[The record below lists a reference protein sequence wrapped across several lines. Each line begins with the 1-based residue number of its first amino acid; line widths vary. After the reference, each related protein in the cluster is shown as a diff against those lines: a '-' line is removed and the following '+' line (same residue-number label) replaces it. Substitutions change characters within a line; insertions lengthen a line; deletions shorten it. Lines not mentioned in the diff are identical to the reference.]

1 MIELPPPS
9 PMLWLPP
16 KPAVIEPLRVV
27 HPRLA
32 VLPGMVAAI
41 AAAESQTF
49 PVIEGSNT
57 GANAGGTGNSS
68 YSAPLPAGITAG
80 ELLLLFV
87 SAGAG
92 AARTVTTPTGWSSL
106 FNAIGAGSVRRFCCF
121 HKIANGSEGASVSV
135 SASANSFWSSTAY
148 RISGYQGAPEAATTA
163 TGSASNPDPPNLT
176 PSWGS
181 AKALWIAAAGRDAGG
196 ASDFLAS
203 PANYSAL
210 IQNGGSGSANH
221 SATASAYRE
230 FQGASEN
237 PGTFTSNSDWAANTV
252 AIRPA

>member
-1 MIELPPPS
+1 MIELPPLPT
-9 PMLWLPP
+9 LWLPSR
-16 KPAVIEPLRVV
+16 PAIVEPAHIVE
-27 HPRLA
+27 PRLA
-32 VLPGMVAAI
+32 MLPGLVPAI
-41 AAAESQTF
+41 AAAAFQTY
-49 PVIEGSNT
+49 PVVEGSNT
-57 GANAGGTGNSS
+57 GANAGGTGTSS
-68 YSAPLPAGITAG
+68 YSAPLPSSITAG

-92 AARTVTTPTGWSSL
+92 AARTVTTPTNWSSL
-106 FNAIGAGSVRRFCCF
+106 FNSIGAGSLRRFCGF
-121 HKIANGSEGASVSV
+121 YKFANGSEGASVTV
-135 SASANSFWSSTAY
+135 AASANSFWSSTAY
-148 RISGYQGAPEAATTA
+148 RISGYQGAPQAGTTA

-181 AKALWIAAAGRDAGG
+181 AKTLWIAAAGRDAGG
-196 ASDFLAS
+196 ASDFSAS

-230 FQGASEN
+230 FQAASEN

>member
-1 MIELPPPS
+1 
-9 PMLWLPP
+9 MLWLPP
-16 KPAVIEPLRVV
+16 KPAIIELLRVA
-27 HPRLA
+27 HLRLA
-32 VLPGMVAAI
+32 VLPGMTAAI
-41 AAAESQTF
+41 APGASTAF
-49 PVIEGSNT
+49 PVIEGSTT
-57 GANAGGTGNSS
+57 GANAGGTGASN
-68 YSAPLPAGITAG
+68 YSAPLPASITTG

-92 AARTVTTPTGWSSL
+92 AARTVTTPTNWSAL
-106 FNAIGAGSVRRFCCF
+106 FNSIGAGSLRRFCGF
-121 HKIANGSEGASVSV
+121 YKFANGSEGASVTV
-135 SASANSFWSSTAY
+135 AASANSFWSYTAY

-181 AKALWIAAAGRDAGG
+181 AKTLWIAAAGRDAGG
-196 ASDFLAS
+196 ASDFSAS

>member
-1 MIELPPPS
+1 M
-9 PMLWLPP
+9 
-16 KPAVIEPLRVV
+16 
-27 HPRLA
+27 
-32 VLPGMVAAI
+32 LPGMVAAMGG
-41 AAAESQTF
+41 AAFQTF
-49 PVIEGSNT
+49 PVVEGSNT
-57 GANAGGTGNSS
+57 GANAGGTGASN
-68 YSAPLPAGITAG
+68 YSAPLPASITTG

-148 RISGYQGAPEAATTA
+148 RISGFQGAPQAATTA
-163 TGSASNPDPPNLT
+163 TGIASNPDPPSLA

-181 AKALWIAAAGRDAGG
+181 AKTLWIAAAGRDAGG
-196 ASDFLAS
+196 ASDFSAP

-230 FQGASEN
+230 LQGASEN

-252 AIRPA
+252 AVRPA

>member
-1 MIELPPPS
+1 MIEMPPPL
-9 PMLWLPP
+9 PTLWLPP
-16 KPAVIEPLRVV
+16 KPAIIEPARIAQRRV
-27 HPRLA
+27 A
-32 VLPGMVAAI
+32 MLPGMVMPI
-41 AAAESQTF
+41 ASGASTAF

-57 GANAGGTGNSS
+57 GANAGGTGASN
-68 YSAPLPAGITAG
+68 YSAPLPASITAG

-92 AARTVTTPTGWSSL
+92 AARTVTTPTNWSSL
-106 FNAIGAGSVRRFCCF
+106 FNAIGAGSVRRFCAF
-121 HKIANGSEGASVSV
+121 YNVANGSEGASVTV
-135 SASANSFWSSTAY
+135 QASANSFWSSTAY
-148 RISGYQGAPEAATTA
+148 RISGFQGAPEAATTA
-163 TGSASNPDPPNLT
+163 TGTASNPDPPSLS

-181 AKALWIAAAGRDAGG
+181 AKTLWIAAAGRDAGG
-196 ASDFLAS
+196 ASDFSAS
-203 PANYSAL
+203 PANYSGL